1 MSGPTSGPMSGPTS
15 GSMSSP
21 TTGAVADAVTVPV
34 SGSAKSPPAANP
46 PAAAQGLNRGPILS
60 TLVRLAVPNV
70 LAMVL
75 TVLVGIA
82 ETYYVGRLGTT
93 PLAAMA
99 LVFPFAMLTQMMSA
113 GAMGGGVSSAV
124 SRALGAGQP
133 ERAAALAR
141 HAVVIGAVA
150 GIAYTALF
158 LLFGPLLY
166 RWLGGR
172 DTVLSE
178 AVRYSTV
185 LFSGALLVWLSNT
198 LASVLRGTGNM
209 RVPSVTIV
217 LAAVLQIALGGLLG
231 LGAGPVPSFGMVG
244 VAVGHILATAAM
256 VAVLW
261 WFLATGRARVRLRME
276 LHRRGPRL
284 ETALL
289 ADILRVG
296 ALSCVSP
303 VMSVLTVL
311 IFTGLIAHLGVLP
324 LAGYAIGQRLEFLL
338 VPISFGIGV
347 ASVPMVGMAIGAREV
362 GRARRV
368 AWTAG
373 FLSALNLALIGVTV
387 TLWPDLWA
395 RLFTSDAAVL
405 DHARQYLRTVGP
417 AFPLFGL
424 GLTLYFASQGAGRV
438 LGPVLAGL
446 LRLLLVAGVGA
457 WLAGREAG
465 PAAYFVLVAGGMV
478 AYGLAT
484 ALAVKLTP
492 WGPRAQIA
500 RT

>member
-1 MSGPTSGPMSGPTS
+1 M
-15 GSMSSP
+15 
-21 TTGAVADAVTVPV
+21 
-34 SGSAKSPPAANP
+34 
-46 PAAAQGLNRGPILS
+46 
-60 TLVRLAVPNV
+60 RLALPNV
-70 LAMVL
+70 MAMVL
-75 TVLVGIA
+75 TVLVGVA
-82 ETYYVGRLGTT
+82 ETYYIGRLGTT

-124 SRALGAGQP
+124 SRALGAGDAQ
-133 ERAAALAR
+133 RAADLAR
-141 HAVVIGAVA
+141 HAVLIGVAA
-150 GIAYTALF
+150 GIAYSAVF
-158 LLFGPLLY
+158 LHWGPVFY
-166 RWLGGR
+166 AWLGGR
-172 DTVLSE
+172 GQVLAE
-178 AVRYSTV
+178 AATYSAV
-185 LFSGALLVWLSNT
+185 LFSGALMVWLANT

-244 VAVGHILATAAM
+244 VAVGHIVATTAS

-261 WFLATGRARVRLRME
+261 WVLASGRARVRLRWAG
-276 LHRRGPRL
+276 LRL
-284 ETALL
+284 DTTLL

-311 IFTGLIAHLGVLP
+311 VFTGLVARLGVLP

-338 VPISFGIGV
+338 VPIAFGIGV
-347 ASVPMVGMAIGAREV
+347 AAVPLVGMAIGARDV
-362 GRARRV
+362 ARARRV

-373 FLSALNLALIGVTV
+373 ALSAGNLALIGGVV

-395 RLFTSDAAVL
+395 GLFTSDPAVL
-405 DHARQYLRTVGP
+405 GHARQYLRTVGL

-438 LGPVLAGL
+438 LGPVLAGT
-446 LRLLLVAGVGA
+446 LRLLLVAVVGW
-457 WLAGREAG
+457 WLSRRGAGA
-465 PAAYFVLVAGGMV
+465 AAYFVLVAVAMA

-484 ALAVKLTP
+484 VLAVRLTP
-492 WGPRAQIA
+492 WGPRGAV
-500 RT
+500 R

>member
-1 MSGPTSGPMSGPTS
+1 MQDRT
-15 GSMSSP
+15 
-21 TTGAVADAVTVPV
+21 
-34 SGSAKSPPAANP
+34 PAAR
-46 PAAAQGLNRGPILS
+46 PAPDLRHGPILR
-60 TLVRLAVPNV
+60 TLVRLALPNV
-70 LAMVL
+70 MAMVL

-133 ERAAALAR
+133 ERAADLAR
-141 HAVVIGAVA
+141 HAVFIGLAAGVAYAAV
-150 GIAYTALF
+150 F
-158 LLFGPLLY
+158 LLWGPVFY
-166 RWLGGR
+166 AWLGGR
-172 DTVLSE
+172 GDVLAE
-178 AVRYSTV
+178 AATYSAV
-185 LFSGALLVWLSNT
+185 LFSGALMVWLANT

-244 VAVGHILATAAM
+244 VAAGHIVATTAS
-256 VAVLW
+256 VAVLG
-261 WFLATGRARVRLRME
+261 WFLASGRARVRLRWAG
-276 LHRRGPRL
+276 LRL
-284 ETALL
+284 DTALL

-311 IFTGLIAHLGVLP
+311 VFTGLVARLGVLP

-338 VPISFGIGV
+338 VPIAFGIGV
-347 ASVPMVGMAIGAREV
+347 AAVPLVGMAIGARDV
-362 GRARRV
+362 ARARRV

-373 FLSALNLALIGVTV
+373 ALSAFNLALIGGVV

-395 RLFTSDAAVL
+395 GLFTSDPAVL
-405 DHARQYLRTVGP
+405 GHARQYLRTVGL

-438 LGPVLAGL
+438 LGPVLAGT
-446 LRLLLVAGVGA
+446 LRLLLVAAAGW
-457 WLAGREAG
+457 WLAGQGAG
-465 PAAYFVLVAGGMV
+465 APAYFVLVAVAMA

-484 ALAVKLTP
+484 VLAVGLTP
-492 WGPRAQIA
+492 WGPPTAGR
-500 RT
+500 

>member
-1 MSGPTSGPMSGPTS
+1 MSG
-15 GSMSSP
+15 
-21 TTGAVADAVTVPV
+21 
-34 SGSAKSPPAANP
+34 
-46 PAAAQGLNRGPILS
+46 AAAAAPLPAPGAPSPEMLRLRQGPVLS

-124 SRALGAGQP
+124 SRALGAGQR
-133 ERAAALAR
+133 ERATSLAQ
-141 HAVVIGAVA
+141 HAVVIGTAA
-150 GIAYTALF
+150 GVVYSALM
-158 LLFGPLLY
+158 LLGGPLFY

-172 DTVLSE
+172 DAVLDE
-178 AVRYSTV
+178 AVRYAAV

-209 RVPSVTIV
+209 RVPSITIV
-217 LAAVLQIALGGLLG
+217 LSALLQIVLGGVLG

-244 VAVGHILATAAM
+244 VAVGHLVATAAM
-256 VAVLW
+256 VAVLA
-261 WFLATGRARVRLRME
+261 WFLMSGRARVQLRWRGLRLQAE
-276 LHRRGPRL
+276 LL
-284 ETALL
+284 T
-289 ADILRVG
+289 DILRVG

-311 IFTGLIAHLGVLP
+311 VFTGLIAHLGVLP

-338 VPISFGIGV
+338 VPIAFGIGV
-347 ASVPMVGMAIGAREV
+347 ASVPMVGMAIGAGDV
-362 GRARRV
+362 ARARRV

-373 FLSALNLALIGVTV
+373 ALSAFNLALIGATV
-387 TLWPDLWA
+387 ALWPDLWA
-395 RLFTSDAAVL
+395 GLFSSDPAVL
-405 DHARQYLRTVGP
+405 QHARQYLRTVGP

-424 GLTLYFASQGAGRV
+424 GLTLYFASQGSGRV
-438 LGPVLAGL
+438 LGPVLAAV
-446 LRLLLVAGVGA
+446 LRLGLVVAVGA
-457 WLAGREAG
+457 WLAGRDAS
-465 PAAYFVLVAGGMV
+465 PAAYFALVAGAMA
-478 AYGLAT
+478 AYGLVT
-484 ALAVKLTP
+484 ALAVWRTR
-492 WGPRAQIA
+492 WGAIPTRA
-500 RT
+500 